1 MVRQSGEDPS
11 AHQPTC
17 QNNKPEYF
25 THFLKIQ
32 TSAIYSKHYVQV
44 RMKEQT
50 SSTFSLEQIPYDVS
64 VWRAGMHLLTLRV
77 ADQVNPVRCILHY
90 WINSCLE
97 PFHLFPHGQ
106 QAGASVEQVDDGHVC
121 PRMRLQERKDDH
133 ISRTLPYLDFL

>member
-1 MVRQSGEDPS
+1 MWSDRVERIPLHTSP
-11 AHQPTC
+11 PVKTT
-17 QNNKPEYF
+17 NLNIF

-32 TSAIYSKHYVQV
+32 TSTIYSKPVHV

-50 SSTFSLEQIPYDVS
+50 SSTFSLEQIPHAS
-64 VWRAGMHLLTLRV
+64 VWRAGMHSRTLRV
-77 ADQVNPVRCILHY
+77 ADQVNPVHCILHY

-97 PFHLFPHGQ
+97 PFHLFPHGL

-133 ISRTLPYLDFL
+133 ISRTLPDRYFL